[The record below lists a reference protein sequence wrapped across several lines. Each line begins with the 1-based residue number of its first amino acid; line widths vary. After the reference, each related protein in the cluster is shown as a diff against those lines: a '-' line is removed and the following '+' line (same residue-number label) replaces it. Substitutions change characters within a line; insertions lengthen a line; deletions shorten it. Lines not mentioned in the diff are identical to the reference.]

1 MNLNTSK
8 KKIRGFIYPKL
19 DIEIMS
25 FFSSTRTENRATDGF
40 AVVFFSDKGFELFA
54 TDITDSKL
62 ITNLIHYP
70 ALMGMLQNQKPEG
83 LATTK
88 IQKNLFL
95 FAYVIFTKNL
105 EAKDPRLHQST
116 MTVINF
122 LVCREIYQ
130 LLMLRFDEL
139 EDFLENYFYPIAF
152 IEDLYALDFTQIIP
166 QFLDQ
171 QNKKQ
176 EFVLKNVHE
185 NVPESREHS
194 LALEF
199 KRWLKK
205 IKFNP

>member
-1 MNLNTSK
+1 M
-8 KKIRGFIYPKL
+8 
-19 DIEIMS
+19 MS
-25 FFSSTRTENRATDGF
+25 FFSSTRTENRAADGF
-40 AVVFFSDKGFELFA
+40 AVVFFNDMGFELFA
-54 TDITDSKL
+54 TNITDSRL
-62 ITNLIHYP
+62 IANLIHYP
-70 ALMGMLQNQKPEG
+70 ALMGTLQNQKPEG

-88 IQKNLFL
+88 IQKDLFL

-122 LVCREIYQ
+122 LVSRESYHN
-130 LLMLRFDEL
+130 LMIRFDEF
-139 EDFLENYFYPIAF
+139 ESFLKNYFYPIVF
-152 IEDLYALDFTQIIP
+152 IEDLYALDFTKIIP

-176 EFVLKNVHE
+176 ELVLN
-185 NVPESREHS
+185 NVPENVLESRENS

-205 IKFNP
+205 AKFNP

>member
-1 MNLNTSK
+1 
-8 KKIRGFIYPKL
+8 
-19 DIEIMS
+19 MS
-25 FFSSTRTENRATDGF
+25 FFSSTRTKNRATDGF
-40 AVVFFSDKGFELFA
+40 AVVFFSDMGFELFA

-152 IEDLYALDFTQIIP
+152 IEDLYALDFTKIIP